1 MRPGP
6 GDWERSQDIRVG
18 GVAWVS
24 HQGASWKPGFAN
36 AVLWSSSVYCDLA
49 MLVRL
54 LCTESLFPCS
64 QGKPLFQRVGTHVRV
79 PRHVAPIRPMKEPGP
94 DWEIQG
100 ILGNETFYE
109 PQRQELPLHC
119 SSPASNHNL
128 AGRHLPSLHL
138 RAGLPGLAEL
148 GVLAPV

>member
-1 MRPGP
+1 MLACGP
-6 GDWERSQDIRVG
+6 LRCIVTSLCESGSRVQK
-18 GVAWVS
+18 ACS
-24 HQGASWKPGFAN
+24 PAAE
-36 AVLWSSSVYCDLA
+36 
-49 MLVRL
+49 
-54 LCTESLFPCS
+54 ESP
-64 QGKPLFQRVGTHVRV
+64 FQRVGTHVRV

-100 ILGNETFYE
+100 ILENEAFYE

-119 SSPASNHNL
+119 SSPASNHSS
-128 AGRHLPSLHL
+128 AGRRLPSLHL